1 MHRACVDIVMYVYA
15 LVSTMVGRSRTQ
27 NKSHGLPT
35 AERWMRWCALAVHQ
49 NHTSASLAHSIAL
62 AMLWSIVSIFFIS
75 CSQLNT
81 SLGYGCAQWIQTT
94 MYLMR
99 AIRDSCEAHII
110 NMPIHVLVDDGVMTV
125 LYIIRYTRV
134 GCPRTSKSRL
144 TILRSPIQKA

>member
-1 MHRACVDIVMYVYA
+1 MEHRLHLLHFLLAAQYF
-15 LVSTMVGRSRTQ
+15 LRLWLRTMDPNYNV
-27 NKSHGLPT
+27 LD
-35 AERWMRWCALAVHQ
+35 A
-49 NHTSASLAHSIAL
+49 HTK
-62 AMLWSIVSIFFIS
+62 
-75 CSQLNT
+75 N
-81 SLGYGCAQWIQTT
+81 
-94 MYLMR
+94 